1 METRHIKLDYEEA
14 LNAKKELLSC
24 QLNILQIL
32 KKIQSYKEFREQEH
46 QYKNKLRLAM
56 RGLRSRTNQFIA
68 SLPENIEVKEKPEIN
83 PIKKGKEGIKKENK
97 QQIQSEL
104 NEIKK
109 RLERLSRE

>member
-1 METRHIKLDYEEA
+1 METRHIRLDYEDA

-32 KKIQSYKEFREQEH
+32 KKIQLYKDLRNQEH

-56 RGLRSRTNQFIA
+56 RGLRSKTNQFLT
-68 SLPENIEVKEKPEIN
+68 SLPKKAIENNKNLNPPIVK
-83 PIKKGKEGIKKENK
+83 KKKEGYRKESK

-104 NEIKK
+104 DKIKEK
-109 RLERLSRE
+109 LERLNQ